1 MILKPHSINQN
12 NNFISG
18 WYIDKNLCDNLID
31 FFENDNTKSAGKTYG
46 GPNNSPKID
55 KTVKDSTDL
64 DISQY
69 NQTPLIQNYLNNL
82 GLVIEHYKKQYTFS
96 DTNTSIWRISPT
108 YNIQRYYPNQ
118 GFYQWHCERGNI
130 KNHNRHLVFMTYLN
144 DVTDGGETE
153 WYYQKIKVKPEKG
166 LTIIW
171 PTDWTFTHR
180 GLVSKTQ
187 TKYIATGWY
196 NFYE

>member
-1 MILKPHSINQN
+1 MILKPHFINQN

-31 FFENDNTKSAGKTYG
+31 FYENDNTKSPGITYG
-46 GPNNSPKID
+46 EGGVKTDPK
-55 KTVKDSTDL
+55 VKDSMDL
-64 DISQY
+64 DIAQY
-69 NQTPLIQNYLNNL
+69 NHLPLFKNYLNNL
-82 GLVIEHYKKQYTFS
+82 ALVIEHYKKKYIFANENVT
-96 DTNTSIWRISPT
+96 TWKISQT

-118 GFYQWHCERGNI
+118 GFHKWHCERSSQATN
-130 KNHNRHLVFMTYLN
+130 NRHLVFMTYLN
-144 DVTDGGETE
+144 DITDGGETE

-166 LTIIW
+166 LTVIW
-171 PTDWTFTHR
+171 PSDWTFTHR

-196 NFYE
+196 DFYEK